1 MLPLFSLI
9 ATSWNIVEKIWA
21 IDSRVHIVAVISS
34 ACVQLRQLPLII
46 SFLALTLD
54 RVDISMSLNVFGG
67 SSTNAARS
75 LLPHCFLFSE
85 HSSVGPR
92 AQISSKNPPTNGNA
106 ASPGA
111 WEVSRASLKQ
121 PRVQIHVHTDASLHS
136 SRLCGAS
143 SHVQTIYIDNTALV
157 RLLCVWMWVGVMS
170 NLRISFL
177 FFHLCQNV
185 GLCVICTINHL
196 IKKNPNVLM
205 LRVRKIIDS

>member
-46 SFLALTLD
+46 SFLALALD

-67 SSTNAARS
+67 SSANAARS

-92 AQISSKNPPTNGNA
+92 AQISSKNPPTATEMPLLLALEKSAEHHSNNRGFRFTFT
-106 ASPGA
+106 P
-111 WEVSRASLKQ
+111 
-121 PRVQIHVHTDASLHS
+121 TLH
-136 SRLCGAS
+136 
-143 SHVQTIYIDNTALV
+143 YTALV
-157 RLLCVWMWVGVMS
+157 CVELHPMY
-170 NLRISFL
+170 RPFI
-177 FFHLCQNV
+177 
-185 GLCVICTINHL
+185 
-196 IKKNPNVLM
+196 
-205 LRVRKIIDS
+205 